1 MDIIYLM
8 LLCFVLLFIV
18 GTIIKNNSIV
28 DIAWGIGVVLVAWFT
43 LLRDSN
49 VLPNQII
56 MTVLI
61 TIWGLRLFYHILK
74 RNIGKKEDF
83 RYAAW
88 RREWGKWLLPRA
100 FLQIYM
106 LQCIFMYLISLSVIF
121 VSYEDRGINIP
132 IMILGVL
139 VWVIGFYFEAI
150 GDHQLKIFISK
161 QENRGNIMM
170 TGLWKYTRHPNYF
183 GEATMWWGI
192 FILAIS
198 SGASIL
204 SIISPLTITLLLVFV
219 SGVPMLEKSMKKK
232 PGYSEYARKTSIFL
246 PWFQE
251 K

>member
-1 MDIIYLM
+1 MEVVYLM
-8 LLCFVLLFIV
+8 LFYFVLFFLV
-18 GTIIKNNSIV
+18 GTFIKNNSII
-28 DIAWGIGVVLVAWFT
+28 DIGWGIGFVLVAWFI
-43 LLRDSN
+43 LLRDPKI
-49 VLPNQII
+49 LPNQLI

-74 RNIGKKEDF
+74 RNIGKQEDF

-100 FLQIYM
+100 FFQIYM
-106 LQCIFMYLISLSVIF
+106 LQGIFMYLISLSVIF
-121 VSYEDRGINIP
+121 VSYEDRKVNIP
-132 IMILGVL
+132 IMILGIM
-139 VWVIGFYFEAI
+139 VWIIGFYFEAI
-150 GDHQLKIFISK
+150 GDYQLKVFISK
-161 QENRGNIMM
+161 KENRGNIMM

-198 SGASIL
+198 SGASFL

-232 PGYSEYARKTSIFL
+232 PGYSEYARKTNVFI
-246 PWFQE
+246 PWVQ
-251 K
+251 KM

>member
-1 MDIIYLM
+1 MDVVYLM
-8 LLCFVLLFIV
+8 LVYFILFFVI
-18 GTIIKNNSIV
+18 GTLIKNNSII
-28 DIAWGIGVVLVAWFT
+28 DIGWGIGFVLVAWFI
-43 LLRDSN
+43 LLRGSKI
-49 VLPNQII
+49 LPTQLII
-56 MTVLI
+56 TVLI

-74 RNIGKKEDF
+74 RNIGKQEDF
-83 RYAAW
+83 RYATW
-88 RREWGKWLLPRA
+88 RQEWGKWLLPRA
-100 FLQIYM
+100 FFQIYM
-106 LQCIFMYLISLSVIF
+106 LQGIFMYLISLSVIF
-121 VSYEDRGINIP
+121 VSYEDREAYIP
-132 IMILGVL
+132 IMILGIL
-139 VWVIGFYFEAI
+139 VWIIGFYFEAI
-150 GDHQLKIFISK
+150 GDHQLKLFISK
-161 QENRGNIMM
+161 KENRGNIMM

-246 PWFQE
+246 PWFQG

>member
-8 LLCFVLLFIV
+8 LLCFVLLFIL

-28 DIAWGIGVVLVAWFT
+28 DIAWGIGIVLVAWFT
-43 LLRDSN
+43 LLLDFH
-49 VLPNQII
+49 VLPSQII

-74 RNIGKKEDF
+74 RNIGKQEDF

-100 FLQIYM
+100 FFQIYM
-106 LQCIFMYLISLSVIF
+106 LQCIFMYLISLSVIL
-121 VSYEDRGINIP
+121 VSYENSGFNIP

-150 GDHQLKIFISK
+150 GDHQLKLFISK

-198 SGASIL
+198 SGASLL

-232 PGYSEYARKTSIFL
+232 PGYSEYARKTSVFL
-246 PWFQE
+246 PWFQ
-251 K
+251 KK